1 MTSIAIAL
9 MLVKKHKPI
18 KTNKMK
24 NYVITHKSLFLFQ
37 TSQETEH
44 GATFTNHI
52 VIAQKFTKE
61 EAERIANFE
70 GYGVREV

>member
-1 MTSIAIAL
+1 
-9 MLVKKHKPI
+9 
-18 KTNKMK
+18 MK

-37 TSQETEH
+37 TSQENEH
-44 GATFTNHI
+44 GATFTNRI
-52 VIAQKFTKE
+52 TIAQKFTKE

>member
-1 MTSIAIAL
+1 
-9 MLVKKHKPI
+9 
-18 KTNKMK
+18 MK

-37 TSQETEH
+37 TSQENEH

-52 VIAQKFTKE
+52 TIAQKFTKD
-61 EAERIANFE
+61 EAERIAKFE